1 MEAKQFESRSLRGL
15 IVEPDNYDP
24 DREYPL
30 IILLHGYGSN
40 MSDLAG
46 LTPAISRTEYIFVCP
61 NAPIAIDLG
70 MGQTGYA
77 WANFYGDSYAQE
89 ALDSEGKFLEFLE
102 DVEACYRVRQDQLI
116 LGGFSQGGMMT
127 YQIGLSRP
135 EKFAGLFALSAMVKE
150 PDIIRPRLPERRD
163 HALFVAHGTHD
174 MIAPIEAGR
183 GSRDLLREW
192 GYAPEYHEY
201 DGMAHEIRQEVI
213 DDLVGWL
220 GSLNPNPPMDR
231 DGRREDS
238 GRG

>member
-15 IVEPDNYDP
+15 IVEPDDYDP

-46 LTPAISRTEYIFVCP
+46 LTPAINRTEYLFVCP
-61 NAPIAIDLG
+61 NAPMPLDLG
-70 MGQTGYA
+70 TGQTGYA

-89 ALDSEGKFLEFLE
+89 ALASEDKLMDYLE
-102 DVEACYRVRQDQLI
+102 DVEARYRVRQDQLI

-174 MIAPIEAGR
+174 MIATLEAGR
-183 GSRDLLREW
+183 GSIDLLREW

-201 DGMAHEIRQEVI
+201 DMAHEIRQEVI
-213 DDLVGWL
+213 DDLVSWL
-220 GSLNPNPPMDR
+220 KRLTQNK
-231 DGRREDS
+231 RE
-238 GRG
+238 